1 MNFKKIF
8 IITAIVFAVLI
19 SVYYLLNP
27 ENRTFNESERTK
39 LGGTYIQLSDG
50 FTHYSLSGNDSSK
63 LVVLVHGGTIP
74 IWTWD
79 ELTKDLINAGY
90 RVLSYDK
97 YGRGYSDRPNITY
110 NQELYKRQLLELIN
124 KLELTNKFD
133 LVGLS
138 VGGGTVVNFTA
149 SYPEKVDKL
158 VLISPLIS
166 NFKLPKIFQIP
177 IIGEFVARLVGV
189 KTIVNRFN
197 SFIEGNPKAEKYKKL
212 FVEQSTYKG
221 FQQSLLSMLRNDA
234 VRDYT
239 KAYEK
244 LGKQN
249 RNILLIRGEEDTEI
263 TTDMVD
269 EILSYLPK
277 VIFKPI
283 KDAGHG
289 AVFQK
294 PKVVSSLI
302 INFLNINSL

>member
-27 ENRTFNESERTK
+27 ENKTLNKSERTK

-158 VLISPLIS
+158 VLISPLIN
-166 NFKLPKIFQIP
+166 NFKLPEIFQIP

-239 KAYEK
+239 KAYEI

-249 RNILLIRGEEDTEI
+249 RNILLIRGNEDTEI

-269 EILSYLPK
+269 EIRSYLPK
-277 VIFKPI
+277 VKFKPI
-283 KDAGHG
+283 KGAGHG
-289 AVFQK
+289 AVFQE

>member
-1 MNFKKIF
+1 MKKTLS
-8 IITAIVFAVLI
+8 IIVILFVLLL

-27 ENRTFNESERTK
+27 ETKTLNDSERTK

-50 FTHYSLSGNDSSK
+50 YTHYKLTGADSSK

-74 IWTWD
+74 IWTWNK
-79 ELTKDLINAGY
+79 LAKDLNKAGY

-97 YGRGYSDRPNITY
+97 FGRGYSDRPNITY
-110 NQELYKRQLLELIN
+110 DQALYERQLFELVD
-124 KLELTNKFD
+124 KLELKNKFD

-149 SYPEKVDKL
+149 TYPEKVDQL

-166 NFKLPKIFQIP
+166 NFKLPAIFQVP
-177 IIGEFVARLVGV
+177 VVGEFAARLVGV

-197 SFIEGNPKAEKYKKL
+197 KFIEGNPDAERYKKL

-244 LGKQN
+244 LGKQT
-249 RNILLIRGEEDTEI
+249 RDILLIRGVDDTEI
-263 TTDMVD
+263 TLEMIK
-269 EILSYLPK
+269 EIRSYLPNVK
-277 VIFKPI
+277 FEPVEG
-283 KDAGHG
+283 AGHG
-289 AVFQK
+289 SVFQK
-294 PKVVSSLI
+294 PEIVDSLI
-302 INFLNINSL
+302 IDFLK